1 MLLALKFHELQAWW
15 SWICWDAF
23 DMWYLWQSFMCS
35 IQYIMDFSSEF
46 CSVLHPV
53 LIYNYAALLKWHD
66 TIVVYLFDITVL
78 LTVTINYNL
87 RSFRCLFSMSFVI
100 SVQMDHSFFQFCRD
114 LISRTLKLPIQ
125 STFTWSMV
133 PLSSLV

>member
-35 IQYIMDFSSEF
+35 IQYIMDFFSEF

-66 TIVVYLFDITVL
+66 TIVVNLLDITVL
-78 LTVTINYNL
+78 LTVTINYNWGL
-87 RSFRCLFSMSFVI
+87 LGVSFQCLLKFQCKWIIVSFNSVETLFQEHWSCLFRVLSRD
-100 SVQMDHSFFQFCRD
+100 QWCPFQA
-114 LISRTLKLPIQ
+114 
-125 STFTWSMV
+125 
-133 PLSSLV
+133 